1 MSYSSVGRRVGSKA
15 PSASKQTAQTLRALT
30 LYGPDYM
37 RTVQGMTEELTPRQ
51 NQLDYDQYAKFA
63 PLFSKLG
70 AEDQQRGIGYD
81 LDAINN
87 GGRQLAQS
95 AFDLE
100 RQASPEWA
108 ASMASANKGYQD
120 LIGGMDPNKLSGAE
134 MANTERGINRL
145 NARTGN
151 LNVGDA
157 TSTTANAMTF
167 GGALDQK
174 RQNFGQALN
183 LFPGIASQSR
193 SSVDG
198 FAVATGKGN
207 VNTGLNQFKN
217 PASQFS
223 TQGQQLGSQ
232 ISAGQ
237 QAGQAQNMSRKTI
250 DQSAHDAM
258 GSCMGCYIFKEVY
271 GYPDAPNYIRWCRDF
286 FYKQDYKIAK
296 GYRKMSY
303 WLVPLM
309 QEWKLVRWAA
319 TLGIIIPL
327 AGYGQYLCGYK
338 TWTKIFKPV
347 AKFWLKFWSFNGK

>member
-1 MSYSSVGRRVGSKA
+1 MSDAIGSRVGSKA

-30 LYGPDYM
+30 KYGPDYL
-37 RTVQGMTEELTPRQ
+37 RTVQGMSEELTPRQ
-51 NQLDYDQYAKFA
+51 NQLDYEQYAQFA

-81 LDAINN
+81 TAAINS
-87 GGRQLAQS
+87 GGGALAQK

-108 ASMASANKGYQD
+108 ASMGVANKGYQD
-120 LIGGMDPNKLSGAE
+120 LIGGMDPNKLSGSE
-134 MANTERGINRL
+134 MANVERGVNRL

-151 LNVGDA
+151 LNTGDA
-157 TSTTANAMTF
+157 VTTTANAMTF
-167 GGALDQK
+167 GGALDAK
-174 RQNFGQALN
+174 RQSFGQALN

-193 SSVDG
+193 SGVDG
-198 FAVATGKGN
+198 FGIATGKGN
-207 VNTGLNQFKN
+207 QNTGLGQYRN
-217 PASQFS
+217 PSAQFS
-223 TQGQQLGSQ
+223 QQGSALGSQ

-237 QAGQAQNMSRKTI
+237 QAGQAQNMERKTV

-271 GYPDAPNYIRWCRDF
+271 GYPDAPAYIRWCRDF
-286 FYKQDYKIAK
+286 FYQQDFRIAK

-303 WLVPLM
+303 WFVPLM
-309 QEWKLVRWAA
+309 QKSKLVRWLA
-319 TLGIIIPL
+319 TGFIVLPL

-347 AKFWLKFWSFNGK
+347 AKGWLKLWSITGK